1 MSHYSFPAGNSPAI
15 EFRVA
20 SGRLDLVESSDGTIT
35 VDVTGR
41 GADNI
46 IVEQIGG
53 TVSIREERS
62 RFMDRSVSVRAAVP
76 PHTAAD
82 ITAAS
87 LDVYARVELGRV
99 NARTASGQ
107 LDFGGIATGE
117 LRSASGDINLD
128 SCQGRCQISTASGD
142 VRGRSIAGDLVVTTA
157 SGDVYID
164 RVMGRVEAKSASG
177 DIDMACC
184 QGPSVEVVSMSGDV
198 TVGLPEG
205 RRVEAQ
211 IDSLSGDVTLP
222 PRKAPSGGEKETVR
236 LRAKTVSGDV
246 RVERVEG

>member
-1 MSHYSFPAGNSPAI
+1 MSHYSFPAGNAPAL

-20 SGRLDLVESSDGTIT
+20 SGRLDLVESPDGTIT

-46 IVEQIGG
+46 IVEQIGD
-53 TVSIREERS
+53 TVSIREDRT
-62 RFMDRSVSVRAAVP
+62 RFTDRSVSVRVAVP
-76 PHTAAD
+76 PRTAAD

-107 LDFGGIATGE
+107 LDLSAIAAGE

-142 VRGRSIAGDLVVTTA
+142 VRGRSIAGDLVVSTA
-157 SGDVYID
+157 SGDVYVD
-164 RVMGRVEAKSASG
+164 TVKGRVEAKSASG
-177 DIDMACC
+177 DIDVACC

-198 TVGLPEG
+198 SVGLPEG

-222 PRKAPSGGEKETVR
+222 PRKAPTGGEKETVR

>member
-1 MSHYSFPAGNSPAI
+1 MSHFSFPAGNAPGI

-20 SGRLDLVESSDGTIT
+20 SGRLDLVESNNGTVT
-35 VDVTGR
+35 VDITGR

-46 IVEQIGG
+46 IVEQIGD

-62 RFMDRSVSVRAAVP
+62 RFTDRSVSVRVAVP
-76 PHTAAD
+76 PHTATD

-87 LDVYARVELGRV
+87 LDVYARVELGMV
-99 NARTASGQ
+99 KARTASGQ
-107 LDFGGIATGE
+107 LDFGKIAAGE

-128 SCQGRCQISTASGD
+128 TCVGRCQISTASGD
-142 VRGRSIAGDLVVTTA
+142 VRGRTIQGDLAVSTA
-157 SGDVYID
+157 SGDVLVD
-164 RVMGRVEAKSASG
+164 TVMGRLDARSASG
-177 DIDMACC
+177 DIDVACC
-184 QGPSVEVVSMSGDV
+184 HGLSVSMVAMSGDV
-198 TVGLPEG
+198 SLGLPEG

-222 PRKAPSGGEKETVR
+222 SRKAPSGEAKETVR

-246 RVERVEG
+246 RLQRVDR